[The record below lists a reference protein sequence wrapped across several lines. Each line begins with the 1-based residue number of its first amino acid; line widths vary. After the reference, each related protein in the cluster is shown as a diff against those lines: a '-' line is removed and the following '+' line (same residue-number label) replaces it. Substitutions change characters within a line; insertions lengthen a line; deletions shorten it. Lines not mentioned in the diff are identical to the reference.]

1 MIDSNLCPHCGK
13 GQLYFSGDGRAR
25 ECERCGHRIPIVP
38 PTRSVQELREL
49 ASYRF
54 DSERVDDIGRAGTRL
69 LLAQGIAAAKE
80 GDLDEAYHYLGRVLR
95 APAEDADK
103 TRAWL
108 WLSQTFDNPAD
119 KRYCLEQVLVLDP
132 THGTARRGLA
142 VLDGRLNPQEI
153 INPDQLEREVSDVP
167 VEAEAEQFT
176 CPRCAGHMNYTPDGE
191 PGAASGRALICEFC
205 NYRQEVGADGRPQA
219 ESRFG
224 QGAFEQEFTAAMAT
238 ARGHVQ
244 PIQMRAFL
252 CHSCAVE
259 FVLAP
264 QTISLTCPY
273 CDAVYVT
280 ETAESH
286 HIIPPHALIP
296 FAVPPHDAQLALRR
310 WFKQHNI
317 ERPRLSPIIGIYLPV
332 WTFDLGGE
340 IKWSGL
346 VKKGD
351 DWVPISGSHLPFFD
365 DMLIPAS
372 HKTPEALTKGYAEFD
387 LTGLVAYDAGY
398 LADWPAERYQVPLA
412 DASLIARKKALKSL
426 RQNASRLTRGELV
439 RDLRLNSQ
447 GLIIESFKHILLP
460 LWVAHFQVEGTA
472 YDVVVNGQNGRVH
485 GNRPQGAAGK
495 FLARLLGKG

>member
-1 MIDSNLCPHCGK
+1 MSNPNLCPHCGK

-25 ECERCGHRIPIVP
+25 ECERCGHRIPLESP
-38 PTRSVQELREL
+38 RRSVKELQEL
-49 ASYRF
+49 AFYRF
-54 DSERVDDIGRAGTRL
+54 NSERADEFGRTGVRM
-69 LLAQGIAAAKE
+69 LLAQGVAAAKE

-95 APAEDADK
+95 TNAEDSDK
-103 TRAWL
+103 ARAWL
-108 WLSQTFDNPAD
+108 WLSQTLDDPAD

-153 INPDQLEREVSDVP
+153 INPDQLEREVSDEP
-167 VEAEAEQFT
+167 VTAVAEQFT
-176 CPRCAGHMNYTPDGE
+176 CPRCAGHMNYTPDG
-191 PGAASGRALICEFC
+191 RALVCEFC
-205 NYRQEVGADGRPQA
+205 NYRQEVGVDGRPQA
-219 ESRFG
+219 ESQFG

-238 ARGHVQ
+238 ARGHMQ
-244 PIQMRAFL
+244 PIQMRAFH

-286 HIIPPHALIP
+286 EIIPPHALIP
-296 FAVPPHDAQLALRR
+296 FAVPLNDAQLALRR

-351 DWVPISGSHLPFFD
+351 DWIPISGSHLPYFD
-365 DMLIPAS
+365 DVLVPAN
-372 HKTPEALTKGYAEFD
+372 HKTPETLTKGFAEFD
-387 LTGLVAYDAGY
+387 LTRLVTYDARY
-398 LADWPAERYQVPLA
+398 LADWPAERYRVPLA

-426 RQNASRLTRGELV
+426 RQNAPRLTRGELV

-460 LWVAHFQVEGTA
+460 LWVAHFQAGGTA

-485 GNRPQGAAGK
+485 GNRPQGAVGN
-495 FLARLLGKG
+495 FLARLLGKV

>member
-1 MIDSNLCPHCGK
+1 MA
-13 GQLYFSGDGRAR
+13 F
-25 ECERCGHRIPIVP
+25 
-38 PTRSVQELREL
+38 
-49 ASYRF
+49 YRF
-54 DSERVDDIGRAGTRL
+54 NSERADEFGRTGVRM
-69 LLAQGIAAAKE
+69 LLAQGVAAAKE

-95 APAEDADK
+95 TNAEDSDK
-103 TRAWL
+103 ARAWL
-108 WLSQTFDNPAD
+108 WLSQTLDDPAD

-153 INPDQLEREVSDVP
+153 INPDQLEREVSDEP
-167 VEAEAEQFT
+167 VTAVAEQFT
-176 CPRCAGHMNYTPDGE
+176 CPRCAGHMNYTPDGH
-191 PGAASGRALICEFC
+191 ALVCEFC
-205 NYRQEVGADGRPQA
+205 AYRQEVGADGQPQT

-224 QGAFEQEFTAAMAT
+224 QGTFEQEFTAAMAT

-244 PIQMRAFL
+244 PIQMRAFH

-280 ETAESH
+280 QAAESH
-286 HIIPPHALIP
+286 EIIPPHALIP
-296 FAVPPHDAQLALRR
+296 FAISLNEAQLALRR
-310 WFKQHNI
+310 WCKQHNI

-351 DWVPISGSHLPFFD
+351 DWIPISGSHLPFFD
-365 DMLIPAS
+365 DMLVPAS
-372 HKTPEALTKGYAEFD
+372 HKTPESLTKGFAEFD
-387 LTGLVAYDAGY
+387 LTGLVAYDARY
-398 LADWPAERYQVPLA
+398 LADWPAERYQLPLA

-460 LWVAHFQVEGTA
+460 LWVAHFQIEGMV

-485 GNRPQGAAGK
+485 GNRPQRAVGK
-495 FLARLLGKG
+495 FFARLLGKEW

>member
-1 MIDSNLCPHCGK
+1 MSNLNLCPHCSK

-25 ECERCGHRIPIVP
+25 ECERCGHRIPLESP
-38 PTRSVQELREL
+38 RRSVKELQEL
-49 ASYRF
+49 AFYRF
-54 DSERVDDIGRAGTRL
+54 NSERADEFGRTGVRM
-69 LLAQGIAAAKE
+69 LLAQGVAAAKE

-95 APAEDADK
+95 TNAEDSDK
-103 TRAWL
+103 ARAWL
-108 WLSQTFDNPAD
+108 WLSQTLDDPAD

-142 VLDGRLNPQEI
+142 VLDGRLNPDDI
-153 INPDQLEREVSDVP
+153 INPDQLEQEVSDGP
-167 VEAEAEQFT
+167 VTAVAEQFT
-176 CPRCAGHMNYTPDGE
+176 CPRCAGHMNYTPDG
-191 PGAASGRALICEFC
+191 RTLVCEFC
-205 NYRQEVGADGRPQA
+205 NYRQEVGADGQPQA

-244 PIQMRAFL
+244 PIQMRAFH

-286 HIIPPHALIP
+286 EIIPPHALIP
-296 FAVPPHDAQLALRR
+296 FAVSLNDAQLALRR

-351 DWVPISGSHLPFFD
+351 DWVPISGSHLAYFD
-365 DMLIPAS
+365 DMLAPAS
-372 HKTPEALTKGYAEFD
+372 HKTPETLTKGFAEFD
-387 LTGLVAYDAGY
+387 LTGLVAYDARY
-398 LADWPAERYQVPLA
+398 LADWPAERYQLPLS

-426 RQNASRLTRGELV
+426 RQNTPRLTRGELV

-460 LWVAHFQVEGTA
+460 LWVSHFQAGGTA

-485 GNRPQGAAGK
+485 GSRPQGAVGN
-495 FLARLLGKG
+495 FLARLLGKV